1 VICANDTIP
10 KQPSD
15 DQFER
20 ILGGALLGIVG
31 GLADRYWDVEVWEK
45 GWGGEEEGGVQKV
58 LERGSRRP
66 RKRKRG
72 MEQRIVSRIR

>member
-1 VICANDTIP
+1 M
-10 KQPSD
+10 
-15 DQFER
+15 EE
-20 ILGGALLGIVG
+20 
-31 GLADRYWDVEVWEK
+31 RYWDVEVWEK

-66 RKRKRG
+66 RRRKRG